1 MQGGTGLCKSNDFN
15 RITMIT
21 WLWMPLYIS
30 TAQVRQLCQMV
41 PRPTKIFELI
51 TVWCSHMRII
61 KYCSWRNRINNFMI
75 LPAYWF
81 PRPLGRKI
89 SQTGWMLSRARSSYL
104 TRSRTLEK
112 YIYHFHKY
120 SSEFIILESN
130 WGPLLVMLTMFVLP
144 FQKLMSFLNARK
156 SNNRCTADTANVTIN
171 NAMFVSAKIPFTSSV
186 SFSWSYKFF
195 LRQFEF
201 SFFVDKR

>member
-1 MQGGTGLCKSNDFN
+1 MQGGTGLWCQSNNFN

-30 TAQVRQLCQMV
+30 TAQVRQRRQMV

-61 KYCSWRNRINNFMI
+61 KYCSWRNRINNFII

-81 PRPLGRKI
+81 PRPWGRKI

-112 YIYHFHKY
+112 YIYHFHEY
-120 SSEFIILESN
+120 SSELYIRIKLKSII
-130 WGPLLVMLTMFVLP
+130 
-144 FQKLMSFLNARK
+144 
-156 SNNRCTADTANVTIN
+156 
-171 NAMFVSAKIPFTSSV
+171 
-186 SFSWSYKFF
+186 SYAYHVCSTFPKTDVVFKCKEVK
-195 LRQFEF
+195 Q
-201 SFFVDKR
+201 

>member
-1 MQGGTGLCKSNDFN
+1 MQGGTGLCKSNNFN

-41 PRPTKIFELI
+41 PRPTKICELI
-51 TVWCSHMRII
+51 TLWCSQTRIQII
-61 KYCSWRNRINNFMI
+61 KYCSSRDRINDFII

-81 PRPLGRKI
+81 PRPWGRKI

-120 SSEFIILESN
+120 SSEFIKYIRI
-130 WGPLLVMLTMFVLP
+130 
-144 FQKLMSFLNARK
+144 KLRS
-156 SNNRCTADTANVTIN
+156 I
-171 NAMFVSAKIPFTSSV
+171 I
-186 SFSWSYKFF
+186 SYAYHVCSTFPKTDVIFKCKEVK
-195 LRQFEF
+195 Q
-201 SFFVDKR
+201 